1 RSPSPEWPVSPFGF
15 KYTEQMLERIRVLSR
30 MCDEKS
36 NRFGFTRAPKALRWG
51 LQQSGQD
58 DVLCHNGRPVIFFL
72 VGEVE
77 NASFYDEHSIPLKYV
92 RIAVKPMYHADLVAA
107 HDLLKAY
114 CHNVKKRDDLQPGIV
129 EAARRQAK
137 RTRTSKATEAYEFKH
152 AYDASEQYGPKSS
165 MPSLS
170 VREIGYRDLVL
181 VECKLVRFRVDAE
194 TGKAIYNSEWISWRA
209 RLDIISVCRL
219 QMGDDDVESDGMEDE
234 DVPVV

>member
-1 RSPSPEWPVSPFGF
+1 
-15 KYTEQMLERIRVLSR
+15 

-114 CHNVKKRDDLQPGIV
+114 CHNVKKRMYCIWYRRLLLIGRSLGDDLQPGIV

-137 RTRTSKATEAYEFKH
+137 RTRTSKATEVMY
-152 AYDASEQYGPKSS
+152 Q
-165 MPSLS
+165 
-170 VREIGYRDLVL
+170 I
-181 VECKLVRFRVDAE
+181 
-194 TGKAIYNSEWISWRA
+194 
-209 RLDIISVCRL
+209 
-219 QMGDDDVESDGMEDE
+219 VES
-234 DVPVV
+234 VPYLWADDS